1 MTWLTRP
8 SLADRLSADALPAGL
23 ALSTVPGE
31 ALIPVAANE
40 KETLLELSSTTLA
53 STGIRSGDRVL
64 VSLNNDGDLAGA
76 FLAFALARLGA
87 TATCVDP
94 RGRMRLLAVLRA
106 LKPRVWITTPQGA
119 LDFLA
124 RLYLEFNVDPMELDL
139 ELIVVVGEIAPAGAH
154 RRIEDEF
161 ESDVADLYCDPF
173 FGAAL
178 AARRSGR
185 VSLPDPTTLG
195 LARVAE
201 DEDEKAALGDPI
213 PGLAELVIRPS
224 WCAPL
229 AGTTLR
235 TGQLTGAAGTG
246 LFQHTIG
253 EHILARGRWISLP
266 MLRKALARI
275 DGMVGWRI
283 ELSRGDGSLD
293 HVRIVLGFERPSLVE
308 NPMWM
313 GRAREAIA
321 AVTPL
326 GFEVD
331 AELAESHE
339 EATRSGR
346 PGRVDDARGHHLGI
360 ERTRFSH
367 AQGGAA

>member
-1 MTWLTRP
+1 
-8 SLADRLSADALPAGL
+8 
-23 ALSTVPGE
+23 
-31 ALIPVAANE
+31 
-40 KETLLELSSTTLA
+40 
-53 STGIRSGDRVL
+53 
-64 VSLNNDGDLAGA
+64 
-76 FLAFALARLGA
+76 
-87 TATCVDP
+87 
-94 RGRMRLLAVLRA
+94 MRLLAVLRA

-253 EHILARGRWISLP
+253 EHLLQVWFMNFQQPLLIGFCDGMGIDHNGEGSVEGELPAEMDTAKLKETVDGLYTDFNPKVVSLYLYLFNLQRP
-266 MLRKALARI
+266 GGWDALADTLAN
-275 DGMVGWRI
+275 DG
-283 ELSRGDGSLD
+283 
-293 HVRIVLGFERPSLVE
+293 RIVLGIDPEPRPESE
-308 NPMWM
+308 GAPA
-313 GRAREAIA
+313 GEAE
-321 AVTPL
+321 P
-326 GFEVD
+326 
-331 AELAESHE
+331 E
-339 EATRSGR
+339 EAPEAEPEGE
-346 PGRVDDARGHHLGI
+346 PDVP
-360 ERTRFSH
+360 EEE
-367 AQGGAA
+367 